1 MALPKQS
8 PYIALA
14 GALWGD
20 VISADT
26 MLHMAALALDL
37 NRPKEAREYIARAQ
51 AATLRGLGRNALQ
64 FESLP
69 VDAPSTLATAV
80 AA

>member
-1 MALPKQS
+1 MTLPKQS

-26 MLHMAALALDL
+26 MLHLAVLALDM
-37 NRPKEAREYIARAQ
+37 NRPEEARKYIARAQ
-51 AATLRGLGRNALQ
+51 AATLRGIGRNSLQ
-64 FESLP
+64 FESLT
-69 VDAPSTLATAV
+69 VDAPSTATAV